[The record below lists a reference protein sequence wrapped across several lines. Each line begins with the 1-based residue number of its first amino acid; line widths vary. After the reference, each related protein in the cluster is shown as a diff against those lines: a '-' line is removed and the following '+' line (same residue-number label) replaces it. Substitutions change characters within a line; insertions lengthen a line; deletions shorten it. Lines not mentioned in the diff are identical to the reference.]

1 MLSIALT
8 GGIGSGKSAV
18 GDILSELGAIV
29 IDSDQLARDVI
40 ERGTSGFDE
49 VLARFGDGIL
59 VDGEISRAK
68 LAEVIF
74 SNEEARKDLEGIIHP
89 RVRDLSARVLQAS
102 PEDSVVVN
110 EIPLLFETQ
119 GQDRFD
125 LVITVEADD
134 EIRTKRLLDRGLKA
148 YRIEKRI
155 SAQASRSE
163 RESIADFVIENNEN
177 LEELEKKVRKI
188 WEFELVPQSK
198 KKND

>member
-29 IDSDQLARDVI
+29 VDSDQLAREVI

-49 VLARFGDGIL
+49 VLARFGDEIL
-59 VDGEISRAK
+59 VDGEISRSK
-68 LAEVIF
+68 LAELVF
-74 SNEEARKDLEGIIHP
+74 NDEGARKDLEGIIHP
-89 RVRDLSARVLQAS
+89 RVRELSSRVLQKS

-134 EIRTKRLLDRGLKA
+134 EIRTRRLLDRGLKS
-148 YRIEKRI
+148 YQIEKRI
-155 SAQASRSE
+155 SAQASRSQ
-163 RESIADFVIENNEN
+163 RETIADFVIENNGN
-177 LEELEKKVRKI
+177 LEELEKKVIQLWNLEIIPR
-188 WEFELVPQSK
+188 SK
-198 KKND
+198 NQND

>member
-29 IDSDQLARDVI
+29 IDSDQLAREVI

-68 LAEVIF
+68 LAEVVF

-119 GQDRFD
+119 GKDRFD

-134 EIRTKRLLDRGLKA
+134 EIRTKRLLDRGLKTYQIA
-148 YRIEKRI
+148 KRI

-163 RESIADFVIENNEN
+163 RESIANFVIENNGN
-177 LEELEKKVRKI
+177 LEELEKKVRQI
-188 WEFELVPQSK
+188 WEFELIPQIK

>member
-29 IDSDQLARDVI
+29 VDSDQLAREVI

-49 VLARFGDGIL
+49 VLARFGDEIL
-59 VDGEISRAK
+59 VDGEISRSK
-68 LAEVIF
+68 LAELVF
-74 SNEEARKDLEGIIHP
+74 NDEDARKDLEGIIHP
-89 RVRDLSARVLQAS
+89 RVRELSTRVLQKS

-134 EIRTKRLLDRGLKA
+134 EIRTRRLLDRGLKS
-148 YRIEKRI
+148 YQIEKRI
-155 SAQASRSE
+155 SAQASRSQ
-163 RESIADFVIENNEN
+163 RETIADFVIENNGN
-177 LEELEKKVRKI
+177 LEELEKKVIQLWNLEIIPR
-188 WEFELVPQSK
+188 SK
-198 KKND
+198 NQND

>member
-119 GQDRFD
+119 GQNRFD

-148 YRIEKRI
+148 YQIEKRI

-163 RESIADFVIENNEN
+163 RESIADFVIENSGN

-188 WEFELVPQSK
+188 WEFELVPRSK

>member
-29 IDSDQLARDVI
+29 VDSDQLAREVI

-49 VLARFGDGIL
+49 VLARFGDEIL
-59 VDGEISRAK
+59 VDGEISRSK
-68 LAEVIF
+68 LAELVF
-74 SNEEARKDLEGIIHP
+74 NDEDARKDLEGIIHP
-89 RVRDLSARVLQAS
+89 RVRELSTRVLQKS

-134 EIRTKRLLDRGLKA
+134 EIRTRRLLDRGLKS
-148 YRIEKRI
+148 YQIEKRI
-155 SAQASRSE
+155 SAQASRSQ
-163 RESIADFVIENNEN
+163 RETISDFIIENNGN
-177 LEELEKKVRKI
+177 LEELEKEVIQLWNLEIIPR
-188 WEFELVPQSK
+188 SK
-198 KKND
+198 NQND

>member
-29 IDSDQLARDVI
+29 VDSDQLAREVI

-49 VLARFGDGIL
+49 VLARFGDEIL
-59 VDGEISRAK
+59 VDGEISRSK
-68 LAEVIF
+68 LAELVF
-74 SNEEARKDLEGIIHP
+74 NDEDARKDLEGIIHP
-89 RVRDLSARVLQAS
+89 RVRELSTRVLQKS

-134 EIRTKRLLDRGLKA
+134 EIRTRRLLDRGLKS
-148 YRIEKRI
+148 YQIEKRI
-155 SAQASRSE
+155 SAQASRSQ
-163 RESIADFVIENNEN
+163 RETIADFVIENNGN
-177 LEELEKKVRKI
+177 LEELEKEVIQLWNLEIIPR
-188 WEFELVPQSK
+188 SK
-198 KKND
+198 NQND